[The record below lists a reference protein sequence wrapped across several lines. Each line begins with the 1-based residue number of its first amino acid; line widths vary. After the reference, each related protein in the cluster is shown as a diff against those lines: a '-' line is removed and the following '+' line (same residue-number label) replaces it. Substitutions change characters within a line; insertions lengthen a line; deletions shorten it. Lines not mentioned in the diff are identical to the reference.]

1 MYKAKNRRLIV
12 VLGAPRSGLTAVTK
26 VLEFLDVRFRPEPAP
41 AGPGRLKGSLQDE
54 ESEINEGLLSHLGS
68 GADRLA
74 PVWLDVPL
82 DSTTHRLKIR
92 AFQFLSTRLASEGG
106 ILGLKDPGTCRL
118 LGFWNKV
125 FAALDGEVH
134 FVLAV
139 RNPASVAAS
148 LTAKDAVPAEKA
160 YFLWLQ
166 HVLPSVLLTTDAPR
180 LVVDYDQLLGD
191 PRAEI
196 ARISAGLGLP
206 FPPGTG
212 ALAKDLESTLLESG
226 RRHAHSSQGDLEL
239 DGRASSLVGS
249 AYRWLILLARDQE
262 SFKSPGTQAAFEE
275 VNQRLSLASPAFDY
289 INSLEDA
296 RRHLVRLGVER
307 EAQIGQAKA
316 TFSRAVAE
324 RDAHIAGLQAALSS
338 TTSALALR
346 EDQLSRLSQAL
357 IGRNQHIA
365 ALHASNSW
373 RLTAPLR
380 SATLVARG
388 AWGAP
393 TSPLP
398 SPADIAELEQWLPPK
413 TPARP
418 EPIPKPVSLP
428 PEPAPISDLDRVP
441 PGFEPGLYLELHPD
455 LTGSHESAATHYLRY
470 GQYEGRGFLLP
481 EIDELVEDGF
491 KSGRDTILVV
501 SHEASRTGAP
511 LLTLSLVQANADRY
525 NVVALLLGEGPL
537 RDAFRKAGAA
547 VVMSPRMKGNPVVTA
562 AVIRRLH
569 EKFDFRFALVNS
581 IESRAVLPALGQH
594 CIPTVSL
601 LHEFAAYTRPATA
614 FRDAFFWSSEI
625 VFSTKVTLDNAFAEQ
640 PDLGGGAVHI
650 LPQGRCLVPAEGLT
664 EEQLES
670 EQRRIRRLMRPKGAN
685 DAAVI
690 VLGAG
695 TVHIRKGVDL
705 FIQSAARAILVA
717 PEVDYRFVWMGAGY
731 DPLWDAAYSVYVADQ
746 IRRAGLEGHIVFID
760 ESVAIET
767 AYEEAD
773 LFLLSSRLDP
783 LPNVAIESM
792 AFGLPVLCFDKTTGI
807 ADFLNGAGLG
817 NYCVAKF
824 LDSADM
830 AEKLSVLARSKTLRD
845 EVGARSREAS
855 TAFFNANKYFAGL
868 GAVAEMARDRVRR
881 EKEDARVILES
892 GLFRNDFAT
901 QPYLGSPTV
910 AQSVRRHVRG
920 WASGIDRRK
929 PFPGFHPGVY
939 QEQHGLAVEN
949 GDPLADYLRAGR
961 PDGPWNCPVISN
973 GAEKGR
979 SLPFDR
985 RVVLHL
991 HVHYPELLLDITTR
1005 LSRNRV
1011 LPDLLVS
1018 VTTEPTRTAVVSQL
1032 REYGGSV
1039 VAVQLVPNR
1048 GRDIGPLLTAF
1059 GRRIL
1064 SDYDYVGHI
1073 HTKKTTAVK
1082 DAAMGATWY
1091 RFLLENLLG
1100 GESGAMADSILAT
1113 LNDDPSI
1120 GMAFPDDPHV
1130 VGWGGNRAIAEE
1142 LAARLGL
1149 GPLPEHWNFPVGT
1162 MFWARTEALA
1172 PLVGLALDWED
1183 YPEEPLPYDGTLLH
1197 AIERLLPLALSPSQ
1211 LRFATTNVA
1220 GCTR

>member
-1 MYKAKNRRLIV
+1 MDKAKNRRLIV

-26 VLEFLDVRFRPEPAP
+26 VLEFLDVRFRPGPAP
-41 AGPGRLKGSLQDE
+41 SGAGRLKGSLQDE
-54 ESEINEGLLSHLGS
+54 ESEINEGLLSHLSS

-74 PVWLDVPL
+74 PVWSDVPL
-82 DSTTHRLKIR
+82 DSTTHRLKIK
-92 AFQFLSTRLASEGG
+92 AFQFLSTRLASVGG
-106 ILGLKDPGTCRL
+106 IGGLKHPGTCRL

-125 FAALDGEVH
+125 FAALDGQVS

-148 LTAKDAVPAEKA
+148 LTTKDAIPAEKA

-166 HVLPSVLLTTDAPR
+166 HVLPSVLLTRHAPR
-180 LVVDYDQLLGD
+180 LVVDYDRLLGD
-191 PRAEI
+191 PRAQI

-226 RRHAHSSQGDLEL
+226 RRHAHSSPGDLEL

-249 AYRWLILLARDQE
+249 AYRWLNLLATDQE

-275 VNQRLSLASPAFDY
+275 LNQRLSLASPAFDY

-296 RRHLVRLGVER
+296 RRHLVRLGVEH
-307 EAQIGQAKA
+307 EARMAQVNQTLAVRTQALAERDEQVSQAKA
-316 TFSRAVAE
+316 ALSRAVAE
-324 RDAHIAGLQAALSS
+324 RDAHIARLEPALSS
-338 TTSALALR
+338 
-346 EDQLSRLSQAL
+346 
-357 IGRNQHIA
+357 
-365 ALHASNSW
+365 
-373 RLTAPLR
+373 
-380 SATLVARG
+380 
-388 AWGAP
+388 
-393 TSPLP
+393 
-398 SPADIAELEQWLPPK
+398 
-413 TPARP
+413 P
-418 EPIPKPVSLP
+418 EPVRLP

-441 PGFEPGLYLELHPD
+441 PGFDPGLYLELHPD
-455 LTGSHESAATHYLRY
+455 LAGSHEWAATHYLRH

-481 EIDELVEDGF
+481 EIDELVDDGF
-491 KSGRDTILVV
+491 RSGRDTILVV

-511 LLTLSLVQANADRY
+511 LLTLGLVQANAERY

-547 VVMSPRMKGNPVVTA
+547 VVMSPRMKGNPVVTE

-569 EKFDFRFALVNS
+569 ERFNFKFALVNS

-594 CIPTVSL
+594 CIPAVAL

-614 FRDAFFWSSEI
+614 FRDAFFWSSEV
-625 VFSTKVTLDNAFAEQ
+625 VFSTKVTLENAYAEV
-640 PDLGGGAVHI
+640 PELGHGAAHV

-664 EEQLES
+664 EEQLRS
-670 EQRRIRRLMRPKGAN
+670 EQRRIRRLMRPRGA
-685 DAAVI
+685 DDKAVV

-705 FIQSAARAILVA
+705 FIQCAARAILAA
-717 PEVDYRFVWMGAGY
+717 PEVDYRFIWMGAGY

-807 ADFLNGAGLG
+807 ADFLNDAGLG
-817 NYCVAKF
+817 NHCVAKF

-830 AEKLSVLARSKTLRD
+830 AEKLSALATSKSLR
-845 EVGARSREAS
+845 EAVGARSRDAS
-855 TAFFNANKYFAGL
+855 TAFFNSNKYFAGL
-868 GAVAEMARDRVRR
+868 AAVAETACDRVQR

-892 GLFRNDFAT
+892 GMFRKDFAL
-901 QPYLGSPTV
+901 QPYLASLTV
-910 AQSVRRHVRG
+910 AQSVRRHVRA

-939 QEQHGLAVEN
+939 LEQHGLAAF
-949 GDPLADYLRAGR
+949 GADPLADYLRAGC
-961 PDGPWNCPVISN
+961 PDGPWSCPVISS
-973 GAEKGR
+973 GAPEGPTPPR
-979 SLPFDR
+979 DS

-991 HVHYPELLLDITTR
+991 HVHYPELLSDITSR

-1018 VTTEPTRTAVVSQL
+1018 VTNEQARASVAGQL
-1032 REYGGSV
+1032 EEYGGRV
-1039 VAVQLVPNR
+1039 VAVELVPNR

-1073 HTKKTTAVK
+1073 HTKKTAAVK
-1082 DAAMGATWY
+1082 DANMGATWY
-1091 RFLLENLLG
+1091 RFLLENLIG
-1100 GESGAMADSILAT
+1100 GESGAMADRILAAMHE
-1113 LNDDPSI
+1113 DPSI
-1120 GMAFPDDPHV
+1120 GMTFPDDPHV
-1130 VGWGGNRAIAEE
+1130 VGWGANRTVAEG
-1142 LAARLGL
+1142 LANRMSLGR
-1149 GPLPEHWNFPVGT
+1149 LPEHWNFPVGT

-1172 PLVGLALDWED
+1172 PFVGLALDWED

-1197 AIERLLPLALSPSQ
+1197 AIERLLPLTLSLSR
-1211 LRFATTNVA
+1211 LRSAVTNMF
-1220 GCTR
+1220 GRTR